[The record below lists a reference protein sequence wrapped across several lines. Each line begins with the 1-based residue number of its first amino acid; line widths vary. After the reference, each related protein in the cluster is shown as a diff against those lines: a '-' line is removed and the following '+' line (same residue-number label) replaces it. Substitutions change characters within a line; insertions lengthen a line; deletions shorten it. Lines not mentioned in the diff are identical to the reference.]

1 MRKQIVLLT
10 AFILTAAATTANAEY
25 PSYLNKSYCNDLK
38 KEFMVRV
45 IPSLKNYSEER
56 FSRDKRASLRNTK
69 KYLDKNLDWLQECSE
84 YMSKTQGD
92 WLFKDKKTTKMIFAS
107 VKDVSREMGFA
118 LDGVL
123 FFDDV
128 DPVTREFDALFE
140 VTDNQTTMMQL
151 NGELAS
157 Y

>member
-1 MRKQIVLLT
+1 MRKQIVLMT
-10 AFILTAAATTANAEY
+10 AFILSAAATTAKAEF
-25 PSYLNKSYCNDLK
+25 PAYLSKSYCNDLK

-45 IPSLKNYSEER
+45 IPSLKNYSTER

-69 KYLDKNLDWLQECSE
+69 KYLDKNIDWLEECTDF
-84 YMSKTQGD
+84 MSKTEGD

-107 VKDVSREMGFA
+107 AKDVSREMGFA

-123 FFDDV
+123 FFDDI
-128 DPVTREFDALFE
+128 DPVTREFDELFE
-140 VTDNQTTMMQL
+140 VTDTQTTMMQL